1 MSEPKKKRKNPISL
15 RENKLLSGMKSLCL
29 RPFGSLSP
37 GYCCLRSC
45 QPGWHSWCSWLLSWS
60 WNCGLGVCQP
70 LTLLFPVSYK
80 KLPKQLKVQ
89 SFQQKYS
96 KDGGR
101 GWQTTLILLR
111 NVLYHVD
118 LKRKRTLPTAHPI
131 NYGVLVVSFVCFHYS
146 LSCAWGRN
154 LHQKFT
160 EQWMNE
166 WLNYACF
173 WFRTN
178 GQIVLRKWLNRG
190 FFFPLIKCN
199 F

>member
-1 MSEPKKKRKNPISL
+1 MSEPKKKENPIFL
-15 RENKLLSGMKSLCL
+15 HENKLLSGMKSLCL

-70 LTLLFPVSYK
+70 LTSLFPVSYK

-101 GWQTTLILLR
+101 GWQTALILLR

-131 NYGVLVVSFVCFHYS
+131 NYGVLVVREICI
-146 LSCAWGRN
+146 RN
-154 LHQKFT
+154 LPNN
-160 EQWMNE
+160 EWMNDWIMHVFDSE
-166 WLNYACF
+166 LMDK
-173 WFRTN
+173 
-178 GQIVLRKWLNRG
+178 LL
-190 FFFPLIKCN
+190 
-199 F
+199 